1 MKSSRL
7 LPALVAMVASAVLV
21 GCSSGGSSEATS
33 GTLDQAGAC
42 AAWGE
47 FLASP
52 VSAIPNPPT
61 AMESEQFSTLAT
73 AYQGMSD
80 ELTPLAESLGEDVD
94 PALRDQ
100 LTKAAATSGQI
111 ASLSATTAESL
122 ANEDVEAIIPVMD
135 EFSVQIATIT
145 DLCTS

>member
-1 MKSSRL
+1 
-7 LPALVAMVASAVLV
+7 
-21 GCSSGGSSEATS
+21 
-33 GTLDQAGAC
+33 
-42 AAWGE
+42 
-47 FLASP
+47 
-52 VSAIPNPPT
+52 
-61 AMESEQFSTLAT
+61 MESEQFSTLAT

-80 ELTPLAESLGEDVD
+80 ELTPLAEALGEDVD